1 MTYNK
6 TKALSFV
13 FAVAALMMVSP
24 LTAQLAHA
32 DGSASADPSCP
43 VTIPGTINMGSFAA
57 GSDGTEVL
65 STMATPGTVD
75 GTLELSAADW
85 IGVGTQARGTIT
97 LVGVVATDTVVVNS
111 LTYTAVAGVKSGNT
125 EFSIDT
131 SMTAAATDLA
141 ASINARDTA
150 AMDATG
156 QLNAV
161 LLRTDARGTAG
172 NAFTLTEGVA
182 NAGTTVFPTGGTLGG
197 AEAAGVVHMQS
208 EATKFVITTDGST
221 NAGITYAN
229 KNPIGA
235 AAVNTLLTANV
246 DTDQDVNLYM
256 QISGD
261 GTLEN
266 LPYDGALTQ
275 VLTFTVTCNA

>member
-1 MTYNK
+1 
-6 TKALSFV
+6 
-13 FAVAALMMVSP
+13 
-24 LTAQLAHA
+24 
-32 DGSASADPSCP
+32 
-43 VTIPGTINMGSFAA
+43 
-57 GSDGTEVL
+57 
-65 STMATPGTVD
+65 
-75 GTLELSAADW
+75 
-85 IGVGTQARGTIT
+85 
-97 LVGVVATDTVVVNS
+97 
-111 LTYTAVAGVKSGNT
+111 
-125 EFSIDT
+125 
-131 SMTAAATDLA
+131 MTAAATDLA
-141 ASINARDTA
+141 ASINSRDAA

-221 NAGITYAN
+221 NAGIAYSA
-229 KNPIGA
+229 KNPIGQ

-246 DTDQDVNLYM
+246 DTDQDVRLYM